1 MSVCSK
7 AAGVSPSTAIEST
20 YAWLRLAIALVVGT
34 IGSIGMWSFVVAL
47 PAVQSSFG
55 VARGEASLPFTLT
68 MIGFG
73 LGGMVMGRFADR
85 RGIAWPA
92 ACGAL
97 LLGGGYVLSG
107 FAGNILQ
114 FALAQALLGFG
125 SSATFGPLMSDIS
138 HWFVRRR
145 GIAVAVASCRIY
157 LAGTLWPPVIQHFI
171 ANDGWRATHI
181 AIGLLCVAT
190 MLPLILLLRRPTPR
204 SSAIETAGG
213 GARDSLGVSPTTLM
227 VLLCIAGV
235 GCCVAMAMP
244 QVHIVAY
251 C

>member
-7 AAGVSPSTAIEST
+7 AAGVSPSTDIESAH
-20 YAWLRLAIALVVGT
+20 AWLRLAIALVLGT

-55 VARGEASLPFTLT
+55 VARGEASLAFTLT

-73 LGGMVMGRFADR
+73 LRGMGMGPFAHR
-85 RGIAWPA
+85 PRLAPPA

-97 LLGGGYVLSG
+97 MLGCGYVLSG

-145 GIAVAVASCRIY
+145 GIAVAVASCGNY

-171 ANDGWRATHI
+171 AND
-181 AIGLLCVAT
+181 
-190 MLPLILLLRRPTPR
+190 
-204 SSAIETAGG
+204 
-213 GARDSLGVSPTTLM
+213 
-227 VLLCIAGV
+227 
-235 GCCVAMAMP
+235 
-244 QVHIVAY
+244 
-251 C
+251 